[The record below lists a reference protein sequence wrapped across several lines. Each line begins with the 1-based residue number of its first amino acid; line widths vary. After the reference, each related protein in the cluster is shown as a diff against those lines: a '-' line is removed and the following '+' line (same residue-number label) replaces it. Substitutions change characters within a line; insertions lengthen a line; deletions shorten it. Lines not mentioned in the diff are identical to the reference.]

1 MIRLK
6 TSKGDILLEM
16 FEEEAPKTVENFLN
30 YVKAGHDDV
39 PVEPVTIIKAMVEE
53 EER

>member
-1 MIRLK
+1 MVN
-6 TSKGDILLEM
+6 
-16 FEEEAPKTVENFLN
+16 FWHQEAPKTVENFLN
-30 YVKAGHDDV
+30 YVKTGHDDV